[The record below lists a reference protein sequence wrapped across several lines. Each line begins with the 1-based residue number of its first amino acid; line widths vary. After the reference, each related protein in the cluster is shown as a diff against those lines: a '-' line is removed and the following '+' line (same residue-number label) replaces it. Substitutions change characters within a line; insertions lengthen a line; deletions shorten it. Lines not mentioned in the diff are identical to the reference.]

1 MHQDSGYM
9 TDKRQTTGSSS
20 TTSSGISSLSGK
32 ENVPNAVTALPSTS
46 TASGP
51 RTPTRRARKA
61 LHATWSTP
69 GNLQVPGIGCDSIS
83 FLPETPVSLEFHLT
97 FFLCNL

>member
-20 TTSSGISSLSGK
+20 ATSATTSLSGK
-32 ENVPNAVTALPSTS
+32 ENVPSAVTAVPSTS
-46 TASGP
+46 TAPAP
-51 RTPTRRARKA
+51 RTPSRRARKA

-83 FLPETPVSLEFHLT
+83 FLPETPVRYY
-97 FFLCNL
+97 CY